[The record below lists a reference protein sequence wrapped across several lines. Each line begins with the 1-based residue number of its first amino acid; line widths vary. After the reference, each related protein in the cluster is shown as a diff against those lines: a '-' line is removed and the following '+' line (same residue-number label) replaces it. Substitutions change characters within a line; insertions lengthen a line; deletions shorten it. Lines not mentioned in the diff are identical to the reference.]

1 MGRATDRTGFSD
13 VVRLRLLEDDVD
25 GFEDAMRGV
34 NERLS
39 KILWAIVGV
48 LISVSTSA
56 ILLALNLGVSR

>member
-1 MGRATDRTGFSD
+1 MGRATDRAGFSD

-25 GFEDAMRGV
+25 AHEDAMRGV

-39 KILWAIVGV
+39 KILWAVVGV

>member
-1 MGRATDRTGFSD
+1 MGRATDRSGFSD

-25 GFEDAMRGV
+25 AHEDVMRGV

-39 KILWAIVGV
+39 KILWAVVGV